1 MSLSLPG
8 RNPPG
13 ITVRF
18 GSWVTVGSM
27 GGAVRTVGVLMGLAL
42 LAGTAHQVS
51 PPSAVASAPAVVP
64 GRIQASGLAVLLPS
78 GAAAPSD
85 GASSPSDG
93 SGGPPASG
101 PESPDCSKLKC
112 VALTMDDGPVPQ
124 TAKLLKLL
132 RKEHAHATFFV
143 LGMNAKR
150 HPAIVRQMVADG
162 NAVGN
167 HSWDHPQFWKASKKK
182 VRRELARTD
191 KLLKKLTGSRPV
203 LVRAPFGEVDG
214 RVRAITKSRGQVLVQ
229 WSVDPVDWR
238 DRNTRV
244 VTKRILKQARR
255 NSIILS
261 HDIRPTTRKAYAGI
275 IRGLKA
281 RGFTLVTV
289 PELLGTRAKPGHLYF
304 HG

>member
-1 MSLSLPG
+1 
-8 RNPPG
+8 
-13 ITVRF
+13 
-18 GSWVTVGSM
+18 M
-27 GGAVRTVGVLMGLAL
+27 GGAVRAVGVLMGLAL
-42 LAGTAHQVS
+42 LAGTAQQAPS
-51 PPSAVASAPAVVP
+51 PSALASAPAVAP

-78 GAAAPSD
+78 GAATSSD
-85 GASSPSDG
+85 GAATPSDG

-143 LGMNAKR
+143 VGMNAKR

-167 HSWDHPQFWKASKKK
+167 HSWDHPQFWKVSKKK
-182 VRRELARTD
+182 IRQELARTD

-203 LVRAPFGEVDG
+203 LVRAPFGEVDA

-238 DRNTRV
+238 DRNPKL

-289 PELLGTRAKPGHLYF
+289 PELLGVHAKPGHLYF